1 MKEYRNIIIV
11 GEKTN
16 FVSMTFPNIYSPIR
30 WAKYSNL
37 KSAGQNNTNTINGLS
52 IINRYMAEIYNHKK
66 KTGESGNHYFAVPNN
81 ISKSIKAGTY
91 KSWIKTGKT
100 ASGKQLEKEEL
111 YQWIIFASLYKEL
124 FNDVDFKPL
133 SYYAMKNVKYNI
145 KQMEFTKDLINRA
158 HKYLEKNKEKNLFD
172 DIADLL

>member
-1 MKEYRNIIIV
+1 MENYRNIIIV

-16 FVSMTFPNIYSPIR
+16 FVSMTFKNIYSPIR

-52 IINRYMAEIYNHKK
+52 IINRYMAEIYNYKK
-66 KTGESGNHYFAVPNN
+66 KTGESRNHYFAVPNN

-133 SYYAMKNVKYNI
+133 SYYAMKNAKYNV

-172 DIADLL
+172 DIAGLL